1 MIRLCPVCVAECE
14 VPERHR
20 GPVACQACD
29 AAFLADTQGPD
40 DPLASLPSARPQR
53 VEIAQGTDAWRALR
67 RTLRMA
73 SETPAVLG
81 LSSFSNALA
90 NLRDEKR
97 GKRIFVNA
105 AMRKGTEQEPFARA
119 AYAEKHGAA
128 DAAMYVDGAYGC
140 SLDGISA
147 DCRTV
152 LEIKTPYRGRAHE
165 RWRLAVAGRTLPS
178 DYAQIQHQLMVCR
191 AARAHLF
198 VWDAEAREGE
208 KVEILPDPAFWVRI
222 RTGWDKFW
230 PTL

>member
-1 MIRLCPVCVAECE
+1 MIRLCPVCAAECA

-20 GPVACQACD
+20 GAVACQACD
-29 AAFLADTQGPD
+29 AAFLADTHGPD
-40 DPLASLPSARPQR
+40 DPLASLPQARPQR

-67 RTLRMA
+67 RSLRMA

-81 LSSFSNALA
+81 LSSFSNAAA
-90 NLRDEKR
+90 NLRNEKR
-97 GKRIFVNA
+97 GQRVFVNA

-119 AYAEKHGAA
+119 AYAKLHGAA
-128 DAAMYVDGAYGC
+128 DAAMYVDGDYGC

-147 DCRTV
+147 DGRTV

-165 RWRLAVAGRTLPS
+165 RWRLAVAGRTMQS

-198 VWDAEAREGE
+198 VWDAEAREGVQ
-208 KVEILPDPAFWVRI
+208 VEILPDPAFWRRI
-222 RTGWDKFW
+222 RTGWDAFW

>member
-1 MIRLCPVCVAECE
+1 
-14 VPERHR
+14 VPERR
-20 GPVACQACD
+20 LGAAQCLACK
-29 AAFLADTQGPD
+29 AAFLADTHRAE
-40 DPLASLPSARPQR
+40 DPLASLPPARPQR
-53 VEIAQGTDAWRALR
+53 VDVAQGTDAWRALR
-67 RTLRMA
+67 RDLRMA

-90 NLRDEKR
+90 NLRAEKR
-97 GKRIFVNA
+97 GRRVFVNA

-119 AYAEKHGAA
+119 AYAKLHGSA

-147 DCRTV
+147 DGRTV

-165 RWRLAVAGRTLPS
+165 RWRLAAAGRTLPS

-191 AARAHLF
+191 AACAHLF
-198 VWDAEAREGE
+198 VWDAEAREGVH
-208 KVEILPDPAFWVRI
+208 VEILPDPAFWLRI
-222 RTGWDKFW
+222 RSGWDAFW

>member
-1 MIRLCPVCVAECE
+1 MNRLCPVCAAACD
-14 VPERHR
+14 VPACLH
-20 GPVACQACD
+20 GPVRCLACA
-29 AAFLADTQGPD
+29 AAFLADTRGAE
-40 DPLASLPSARPQR
+40 DPLASLPPACPQR

-81 LSSFSNALA
+81 LSSFSNAAA
-90 NLRDEKR
+90 NLRAEKR
-97 GKRIFVNA
+97 GRRIFVNA

-119 AYAEKHGAA
+119 AYAASHGVS

-147 DCRTV
+147 DGRTV

-165 RWRLAVAGRTLPS
+165 RWRLAVAGRALPP

-198 VWDAEAREGE
+198 VWDAQAQEGVH
-208 KVEILPDPAFWVRI
+208 VEILPDPAFWLRI
-222 RTGWDKFW
+222 RSGWDAFW

>member
-1 MIRLCPVCVAECE
+1 MIRLCPVCATSLNL
-14 VPERHR
+14 PE
-20 GPVACQACD
+20 GQSGVVACPPCGAR
-29 AAFLADTQGPD
+29 FLADTQAPD
-40 DPLASLPSARPQR
+40 DPLASLPPARPQR
-53 VEIAQGTDAWRALR
+53 VAIAQGTDSWRELR
-67 RTLRMA
+67 RSLRMA

-81 LSSFSNALA
+81 LSSFSNAAA
-90 NLRDEKR
+90 NLRAEKR

-119 AYAEKHGAA
+119 AYAAAHGAA
-128 DAAMYVDGAYGC
+128 DAAMYVDGDYGC

-147 DCRTV
+147 DGRTV

-165 RWRLAVAGRTLPS
+165 RWRLALAGRTLPS

-198 VWDAEAREGE
+198 VWDAEAREG
-208 KVEILPDPAFWVRI
+208 VRVDILPDPAFWLRI
-222 RTGWDKFW
+222 RIGWDAFW

>member
-1 MIRLCPVCVAECE
+1 MIRLCPVCAA
-14 VPERHR
+14 
-20 GPVACQACD
+20 GCD
-29 AAFLADTQGPD
+29 APDRQLGSVQCRACGASFLADTHRFD
-40 DPLASLPSARPQR
+40 DPLASLPPARPQR

-81 LSSFSNALA
+81 LSSFSNAAA
-90 NLRDEKR
+90 NLRNEKR

-119 AYAEKHGAA
+119 AYAQMHGAA
-128 DAAMYVDGAYGC
+128 DAAMYIDGDYGC

-147 DCRTV
+147 DGRTV

-198 VWDAEAREGE
+198 VWDAEAREGAQ
-208 KVEILPDPAFWVRI
+208 VEILPDPAFWVRI

>member
-1 MIRLCPVCVAECE
+1 MIRLCPVCAAECA

-20 GPVACQACD
+20 GAVACQACD
-29 AAFLADTQGPD
+29 AAFLADTHDPD
-40 DPLASLPSARPQR
+40 DPLASLPQARPQR

-67 RTLRMA
+67 RSLRMA

-81 LSSFSNALA
+81 LSSFSNAAA
-90 NLRDEKR
+90 NLRNEKR
-97 GKRIFVNA
+97 GQRVFVNA

-119 AYAEKHGAA
+119 AYAKLHGAA
-128 DAAMYVDGAYGC
+128 DAAMYVDGDYGC

-147 DCRTV
+147 DGRTV

-165 RWRLAVAGRTLPS
+165 RWRLAVAGRTMQS

-198 VWDAEAREGE
+198 VWDAEAREGVQ
-208 KVEILPDPAFWVRI
+208 VEILPDPAFWRRI
-222 RTGWDKFW
+222 RTGWDAFW